1 MSSMPYRE
9 QVALLLRVL
18 PIVGR
23 EEVFALKG
31 GTAINLF
38 VRDLPRLSV
47 DIDLTFLPLVE
58 RNEALVGIRDALQH
72 IAAAVKK
79 QIPGATVSAS
89 PRLDAPKL
97 VVGARGAV
105 IKVEPNPTLRGS
117 VYPPS
122 VRRTRPTV
130 ETEFEQ
136 SVSVSVLSEA
146 DLYGG
151 KLVAALDRQH
161 PRDLF
166 DTKLLLDAEGL
177 TEEVRTAFVIYLAS
191 HGRPISEI
199 LDPALKPLQQ
209 LFDGEFAGMTRAE
222 FTCREL
228 EDTRAQLIHLLR
240 SDLTQAER
248 EFLLSIKRGEPRW
261 DLIPVPHLRQLPGIK
276 WKLKNV
282 EQLAKRTQDHDAAI
296 AKLKGVL
303 DL

>member
-1 MSSMPYRE
+1 MTRDIRSPSLPTWLRAKYE
-9 QVALLLRVL
+9 LDALPRAGVTAAASLADRRAGRSLR
-18 PIVGR
+18 PQGWY
-23 EEVFALKG
+23 
-31 GTAINLF
+31 TINLF

-72 IAAAVKK
+72 VAADVKN
-79 QIPGATVSAS
+79 QIFEATVNAS

-105 IKVEPNPTLRGS
+105 IKVEPNATLRGS

-122 VRRTRPTV
+122 VRRTTPTV

-136 SVSVSVLSEA
+136 SVSVSVLSDA

-177 TEEVRTAFVIYLAS
+177 TDEVRMAS
-191 HGRPISEI
+191 SSISQAMEGRS
-199 LDPALKPLQQ
+199 
-209 LFDGEFAGMTRAE
+209 R
-222 FTCREL
+222 
-228 EDTRAQLIHLLR
+228 R
-240 SDLTQAER
+240 SWIRD
-248 EFLLSIKRGEPRW
+248 
-261 DLIPVPHLRQLPGIK
+261 
-276 WKLKNV
+276 
-282 EQLAKRTQDHDAAI
+282 
-296 AKLKGVL
+296 
-303 DL
+303 